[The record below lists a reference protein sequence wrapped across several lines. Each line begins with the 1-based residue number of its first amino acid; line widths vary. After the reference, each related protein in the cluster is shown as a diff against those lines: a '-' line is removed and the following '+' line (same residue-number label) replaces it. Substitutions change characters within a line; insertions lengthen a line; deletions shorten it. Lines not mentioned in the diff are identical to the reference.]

1 LTEPKN
7 SLIRQYTEL
16 LKTEQI
22 EIKFSDDAI
31 ESMAEYCEK
40 INQETEDIGARRL
53 YTIMEVVL
61 EEIMFDIQH
70 YQNQEIQ
77 INKDWVETKLQTI
90 LENRD

>member
-1 LTEPKN
+1 MTEPKN